1 MAYELDTATL
11 QAALVGYQQQ
21 LEEIETKMS
30 ELRRR
35 LGKSAGTQPAAA
47 SSSITRSAPRKHRM
61 SAEGRARIAA
71 AQRARWAKAKK
82 AKKASNGE

>member
-1 MAYELDTATL
+1 MAVTLDSATL
-11 QAALVGYQQQ
+11 QAALVGYQRQ
-21 LEEIETKMS
+21 LEEIQAKMS

-35 LGKSAGTQPAAA
+35 LGTRTNGSIAVKTVRTQP
-47 SSSITRSAPRKHRM
+47 RRKHRM

-82 AKKASNGE
+82 SAKRSQEA